1 MSEPIG
7 ILIIDDD
14 EAIRDSLSQ
23 VLKKEGYLVKEAKE
37 GKGGLTL
44 FNKEPFHVVFLDLK
58 LPGVNGMDILGQIKE
73 TSPETP
79 VIIITAYASIESAV
93 EAIKRGA
100 FDYMAKPFTPEELRV
115 ITKKALEG
123 RKILF
128 ENIYLRSE
136 LKAKSEFDM
145 VVGKSQVMKE
155 VLDIVRRV
163 SPTESTVLITGES
176 GTGKELIAREIHNH
190 SLRHNAPFVVVD
202 CGALVETLFESEL
215 FGHVKGSFT
224 GAHETKHGRF
234 EVADGGTIF
243 FDEIS
248 NISLNIQAKLLRV
261 IQEREVTR
269 IGSSKPIKVDVRI
282 LAATNEN
289 LAELV
294 PKGKFRE
301 DLFYRLSVVPIDLPN
316 LRERKED
323 IPLLVEHFLQKYN
336 KRAKKNIETISPRAI
351 KALTEYDWPGNVREL
366 ENTIE
371 RAVVLSKGNGIDIED
386 LMYHGISASPSL
398 LSLAGGNYR
407 TLDEIEK
414 EYVRAVLR
422 AQYGNKSRTAKI
434 LGIDRKTLW
443 AKIKKY
449 GIRGQTLS

>member
-1 MSEPIG
+1 MSDAVQ

-14 EAIRDSLSQ
+14 EAMRDSMRQ
-23 VLKKEGYLVKEAKE
+23 VLKKEGYQIREAKDGQE
-37 GKGGLTL
+37 GLAL
-44 FNKEPFHVVFLDLK
+44 FQKEHFHIVFLDLK
-58 LPGVNGMDILGQIKE
+58 LPGLSGIHVLRQMKYA
-73 TSPETP
+73 SPETP
-79 VIIITAYASIESAV
+79 VVMITGFGTIESAV
-93 EAIKRGA
+93 EAIKTGA
-100 FDYMAKPFTPEELRV
+100 FDYIAKPFTPEELRL
-115 ITKKALEG
+115 IARKALDS
-123 RKILF
+123 RKMTL
-128 ENIYLRSE
+128 ENLYLHSE

-145 VVGKSQVMKE
+145 VIGKSRAMQK
-155 VLDIVRRV
+155 VLDVISRV
-163 SPTESTVLITGES
+163 SPTETTVLITGES
-176 GTGKELIAREIHNH
+176 GTGKELIAREIHSH
-190 SLRHNAPFVVVD
+190 SLRHDAPFVVVD

-243 FDEIS
+243 FDEIG

-269 IGSSKPIKVDVRI
+269 IGSSRPIKVDIRI
-282 LAATNEN
+282 LAATNKN
-289 LAELV
+289 LAITV
-294 PKGKFRE
+294 AKGTFRE
-301 DLFYRLSVVPIDLPN
+301 DLFYRLSVVPVHLPP

-336 KRAKKNIETISPRAI
+336 KKAKKNITDISPQAM
-351 KALTEYDWPGNVREL
+351 KALADYDWPGNIREL

-386 LMYHGISASPSL
+386 IMYHGISAASSL
-398 LSLAGGNYR
+398 FSFADGKFKPLE
-407 TLDEIEK
+407 DVEK
-414 EYVRAVLR
+414 EYIKAVLR
-422 AQYGNKSRTAKI
+422 DHHGNRSRAAKT

-449 GIRGQTLS
+449 NLA